1 MTPIEKLKEARQ
13 HLTRAELLLPE
24 PSPARS
30 AVVAALAAL
39 QQEIAK
45 EAAE

>member
-1 MTPIEKLKEARQ
+1 MTPTEKLKEARR
-13 HLTRAELLLPE
+13 HLTRAELLLTA

-39 QQEIAK
+39 QQEIGK